1 MVSLHNLK
9 PSEQRV
15 ARIKS
20 WSVPLLGSPWNDVC
34 DLVEMKSQEM
44 KARVVMIKI
53 PHFTLSLPGLIKI
66 TEADIGISVH
76 ENLKHVSLIENTG
89 KL

>member
-1 MVSLHNLK
+1 
-9 PSEQRV
+9 
-15 ARIKS
+15 
-20 WSVPLLGSPWNDVC
+20 
-34 DLVEMKSQEM
+34 
-44 KARVVMIKI
+44 MIKI